1 MTPERRRIL
10 LLILV
15 GLILVCCT
23 ASAYL
28 SWKAGHRPKAVSTF
42 AAGVTFALLIGS
54 RALRKR

>member
-1 MTPERRRIL
+1 MDRELRRKLLIGLIALIL
-10 LLILV
+10 L
-15 GLILVCCT
+15 CCS